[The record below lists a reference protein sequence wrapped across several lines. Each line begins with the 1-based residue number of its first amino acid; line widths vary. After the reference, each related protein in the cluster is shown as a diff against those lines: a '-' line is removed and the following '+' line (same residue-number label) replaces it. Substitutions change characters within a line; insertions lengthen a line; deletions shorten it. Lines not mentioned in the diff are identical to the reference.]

1 MTSNMKLK
9 KSISFIFYFVFLT
22 IVISAQTKPYV
33 LLISFDGFRWDYPN
47 RGITPNIEKMRETG
61 VSASSLQPSFPSKTF
76 PNHYTIVTGD
86 YIEHHGIITNHFTN
100 PFTGEVYRLGDSV
113 SVRQS
118 KWYLGEPFWTTAER
132 QGIISASYFW
142 PGSEQTLSYR
152 HPTYF
157 EKYDHYRPHKTSV
170 NGVIKWLQLPYAKRP
185 HFITLYFHDTDDYGH
200 KYGPN
205 SKEITTAIKSLD
217 SVIGFIYQRLNSI
230 GMKDS
235 INVILVSDHGMTEIS
250 PKRVIN
256 IESILKGY
264 KYSSEAQG
272 PFMLIKPSK
281 NNSDS
286 VFNILKRNEFHY
298 KVYKK
303 KNMPKYYHYSENA
316 FIYPIILVADLG
328 WSLGTNKS
336 IAKFKNHIMHGNHG
350 YDNHQL
356 DMHGVFIANG
366 PNFKNGYRTG
376 TVWNVDIYPLLCKI
390 FNIEPASN
398 IDGKIE
404 RIGFVL
410 KDKN

>member
-1 MTSNMKLK
+1 MKLK
-9 KSISFIFYFVFLT
+9 KSILSLFFFLA
-22 IVISAQTKPYV
+22 IVIFAQPKPYV

-47 RGITPNIEKMRETG
+47 RGITPNIEKMRENG

-76 PNHYTIVTGD
+76 PNHYSIITGQ
-86 YIEHHGIITNHFTN
+86 YIEHHGIIANHFTN
-100 PFTGEVYRLGDSV
+100 PFTNEVYRLGDSV

-142 PGSEQTLSYR
+142 PGSEQKTSYR

-170 NGVIKWLQLPYAKRP
+170 NGVINWLKLPYAKRP

-200 KYGPN
+200 EFGPN
-205 SKEITTAIKSLD
+205 SKEISKAIVSLD
-217 SVIGFIYQRLNSI
+217 SVIGYLYNQFSAI

-256 IESILKGY
+256 VETILHSY
-264 KYSSEAQG
+264 KYISEAKG
-272 PFMLIKPSK
+272 PFMLIKPFK
-281 NNSDS
+281 NQTDS
-286 VFNILKRNEFHY
+286 IFNILSRNENHY

-303 KNMPKYYHYSENA
+303 ENMPKYYHYSENA

-328 WSLGTNKS
+328 WSLGNNKS
-336 IAKFKNHIMHGNHG
+336 IKEFRKIREKGNHG
-350 YDNHQL
+350 YDNRQI
-356 DMHGVFIANG
+356 DMHGIFIAEG
-366 PNFKNGYRTG
+366 PNFKKGYKTG

-390 FNIEPASN
+390 FNIFPASN

-410 KDKN
+410 KK

>member
-1 MTSNMKLK
+1 MKLRK
-9 KSISFIFYFVFLT
+9 TILSFLLLT
-22 IVISAQTKPYV
+22 AIILTAQPKPYV

-47 RGITPNIEKMRETG
+47 RGITPNIEKMRESG

-76 PNHYTIVTGD
+76 PNHYTIITGD
-86 YIEHHGIITNHFTN
+86 YIDHHGIIANDFTN

-113 SVRQS
+113 SVRES

-142 PGSEQTLSYR
+142 PGSEQKLSYR

-157 EKYDHYRPHKTSV
+157 EHYDHYRPHKISV
-170 NGVIKWLQLPYAKRP
+170 NGVIDWLKLPYAKRP

-200 KYGPN
+200 NFGPN
-205 SKEITTAIKSLD
+205 SKEISKAIVSLD
-217 SVIGFIYQRLNSI
+217 SVIGYLYQRFDSI

-250 PKRVIN
+250 TKRVIN
-256 IESILKGY
+256 VETILKGY
-264 KYSSEAQG
+264 KYKIEDNG
-272 PFMLIKPSK
+272 PFSMIKPK
-281 NNSDS
+281 KGQTDS
-286 VFNILKRNEFHY
+286 IFSILKRNENHY

-328 WSLGTNKS
+328 WTLGTDKSIYEFNKS
-336 IAKFKNHIMHGNHG
+336 KEKGNHG
-350 YDNHQL
+350 YDNHQI
-356 DMHGVFIANG
+356 DMHGIFIANG
-366 PNFKNGYRTG
+366 PNFKNGYKTG
-376 TVWNVDIYPLLCKI
+376 TIWNIDIYPLLCKI
-390 FNIEPASN
+390 FNIVPASN

-410 KDKN
+410 KE

>member
-1 MTSNMKLK
+1 MKLK
-9 KSISFIFYFVFLT
+9 KTIFSLFLFIT
-22 IVISAQTKPYV
+22 IVFSAQPKTYV

-47 RGITPNIEKMRETG
+47 REITPNIEKMRETG
-61 VSASSLQPSFPSKTF
+61 VSALSLQPAFPSKTF
-76 PNHYTIVTGD
+76 PNHYSIVTGQ

-100 PFTGEVYRLGDSV
+100 PFTNEVYQLGDTV

-142 PGSEQTLSYR
+142 PGSEQKLSYR

-157 EKYDHYRPHKTSV
+157 EKYDHNRPHKTSV
-170 NGVIKWLQLPYAKRP
+170 DGVINWLQLPQKIRP
-185 HFITLYFHDTDDYGH
+185 HFITLYFHDTDDFGH
-200 KYGPN
+200 TYGPN
-205 SKEITTAIKSLD
+205 SKEISVAITSLD
-217 SVIGFIYQRLNSI
+217 SVIGYLYQQISLI

-250 PKRVIN
+250 SKKIIN
-256 IESILKGY
+256 VETILKGKKY
-264 KYSSEAQG
+264 KSEANG
-272 PFMLIKPSK
+272 PFMLIKPEK
-281 NNSDS
+281 NKINT
-286 VFNILKRNEFHY
+286 VFNILRLKANHY

-328 WSLGTNKS
+328 WSLENNKLIAALKKTNYK
-336 IAKFKNHIMHGNHG
+336 GNHG

-366 PNFKNGYRTG
+366 PNFKNDYKTG
-376 TVWNVDIYPLLCKI
+376 TILNIDIYPLLCKI
-390 FNIEPASN
+390 FNITPAGN
-398 IDGKIE
+398 IDGEIDRIE
-404 RIGFVL
+404 FLL
-410 KDKN
+410 KNK